1 MNRIII
7 HTYIH
12 IYIKKMSHVTR
23 GVCVYVYLLRWS
35 RHTVVADLD
44 SVP

>member
-12 IYIKKMSHVTR
+12 IKKMSHVTR

-35 RHTVVADLD
+35 RHTVVADLN